1 MKIINIIPGF
11 GGTFYCGN
19 CLRDSGYVAALRE
32 AGHEAVR
39 LPLYLPL
46 TSQFRSEDPD
56 IPVFYGAVSIYLKQ
70 SMPILKNMPS
80 WAEKLLNS
88 EPVLKMA
95 SRQAG
100 STRAAGMEDLT
111 LTMINDRRGLL
122 RQETDQL
129 IAFLRDHGKPDVVHL
144 SNALLIGIA
153 AAVKKELGIPVVCSL
168 QDEDVWVDAM
178 AENLRDTVWDAM
190 AEQVP
195 HVDAFIAVSSYFGS
209 VMQYKMRIPP
219 EKLHILPIGVNPANY
234 AVNQPAV
241 APRTIGFLSR
251 LCPENGLAVLT
262 GAFIELRR
270 NPAFNDLRLRLTGG
284 MTNDNKPFLEALL
297 KQLRENG
304 LESSVEMHED
314 FTTAGLQNFFKGLTL
329 LSVPVLEGEAFG
341 LYQLES
347 MASGIPSVMPAM
359 GAFPEIAAETGG
371 GVIYD
376 PNTPQALARA
386 IASLLNDPLRI
397 EQLSKQGLAAV
408 HNQYNH
414 LAVARKAIDIYK
426 NLSSR

>member
-32 AGHEAVR
+32 EGHEAVR

-46 TSQFRSEDPD
+46 TTQFRSEDPE

-70 SMPILKNMPS
+70 SIPILKNMPA

-100 STRAAGMEDLT
+100 STRATGMEELT

-129 IAFLRDHGKPDVVHL
+129 LAFLRDHARPDVVHL

-195 HVDAFIAVSSYFGS
+195 HVDAFITVSNYFGS
-209 VMQYKMRIPP
+209 VMQQKMRIPD

-234 AVNQPAV
+234 EINQPATS
-241 APRTIGFLSR
+241 PPTLGFLSR
-251 LCPENGLAVLT
+251 LSPGNGLAVLT

-270 NPAFNDLRLRLTGG
+270 NPAFSNLRLRLTGG
-284 MTNDNKPFLEALL
+284 MTNDNKPFLDGLMRQIKA
-297 KQLRENG
+297 NG
-304 LESSVEMHED
+304 LESSVEIHHD
-314 FTTAGLQNFFKGLTL
+314 FTTTGLKGFFRGLTL

-347 MASGIPSVMPAM
+347 MASGIPVVMPAL
-359 GAFPEIAAETGG
+359 GAFPEIVTATGG
-371 GVIYD
+371 GVTYE
-376 PNTPQALARA
+376 PNTPQALAQA
-386 IASLLNDPLRI
+386 ITSLLHDPRHI
-397 EQLSKQGLAAV
+397 EQLSKQGLEAV
-408 HNQYNH
+408 NNKYNH
-414 LAVARKAIDIYK
+414 LAVARQAIDIYK
-426 NLSSR
+426 NISSR